1 MAEKAVRVFLD
12 SNVILSGLISD
23 KGAPRII
30 LDLLTLGLPYL
41 QGLTGK
47 YNILEIERNLS
58 KKLPT
63 GLPLYRKYLTQL
75 HLKIIPLPTEK
86 EMSQYA
92 GVTAAKDVPVLV
104 SAIKG
109 KADFLVTGD
118 KKDFLSIVEGMK
130 PIALTILSPAD
141 FLNLVSGF
149 FEVGLKPISS

>member
-1 MAEKAVRVFLD
+1 MAGKAVRVFLD

-30 LDLLTLGLPYL
+30 LDLLTLGLPFL
-41 QGLTGK
+41 QGLTGQ
-47 YNILEIERNLS
+47 YNISEIERNLE
-58 KKLPT
+58 KKLPA
-63 GLPLYRKYLTQL
+63 GLPLYRKYLPQL

-86 EMSQYA
+86 EISKYT

-118 KKDFLSIVEGMK
+118 KKDFLAIVERIK
-130 PIALTILSPAD
+130 PMSMTILSPAD
-141 FLNLVSGF
+141 FLNLAPGF
-149 FEVGLKPISS
+149 VEAGLKPISS

>member
-12 SNVILSGLISD
+12 SKLILSGLISD
-23 KGAPRII
+23 QGAPRII
-30 LDLLTLGLPYL
+30 PDLLTLRLPFL

-47 YNILEIERNLS
+47 YNILEIERHLS
-58 KKLPT
+58 KKLPA
-63 GLPLYRKYLTQL
+63 GMPLYRKYLSQL

-86 EMSQYA
+86 EMSKHA

-118 KKDFLSIVEGMK
+118 KKDFLSIVERIK
-130 PIALTILSPAD
+130 PTSLTIRSPAD
-141 FLNLVSGF
+141 FLNLVPGF
-149 FEVGLKPISS
+149 IEAGHF